1 MGDRIN
7 QDGMQWLTRSAPM
20 WQRRAFLKA
29 AGAGFAA
36 SLLPQRAM
44 ALQRSEL
51 VFASAVQT
59 ASGGYG
65 AVLLGERG
73 DLIANIDLPAR
84 GHDITVSREAGRGV
98 VFARQPGTFAV
109 VFDPVGRE
117 APVTLT
123 SIEGRHFFGHGVFS
137 PDGRLLYA
145 TESDFEAAQGVVGIY
160 DATDSYRR
168 LGEFPTY
175 GTGPHEMLLMPDG
188 VTFVVANGGIET
200 HPDFGRAE
208 LNLDTMDPS
217 IAFIDRR
224 DGRLVGQL
232 RLDAGLHQ
240 LSIRHMAVD
249 GRGRVWFGCQYRGA
263 PSDRP
268 QLVGY
273 ATMDGDIRLMEL
285 PQDTLAD
292 LRNYVGSVAASIDGT
307 RVAVSSPEGDLLVAI
322 DVEGKRPVL
331 VEELRNGCGLAAD
344 GAGFV
349 ATSGP
354 GEMIGIAGAERE
366 RQQFDFQFD
375 NHMLRVG

>member
-1 MGDRIN
+1 
-7 QDGMQWLTRSAPM
+7 M

-36 SLLPQRAM
+36 GLLPRQVQ
-44 ALQRSEL
+44 ALERNEL
-51 VFASAVQT
+51 VFASSVQT

-73 DLIANIDLPAR
+73 DLIATIDLPDR
-84 GHDITVSREAGRGV
+84 GHDITISREAGRGV

-109 VFDPVGRE
+109 VFDPDGRE

-123 SIEGRHFFGHGVFS
+123 SIEGRHFYGHGVFS

-160 DATDSYRR
+160 HATDGYRR
-168 LGEFPTY
+168 IGEFPTY

-200 HPDFGRAE
+200 HPDFGRTE
-208 LNLDTMDPS
+208 LNLETMDPS
-217 IAFIDRR
+217 VVFINRR

-232 RLDAGLHQ
+232 RLEAGLHQ
-240 LSIRHMAVD
+240 LSIRHMAID
-249 GRGRVWFGCQYRGA
+249 GRGRVWFGCQYKGA
-263 PSDRP
+263 PADKP

-273 ATMDGDIRLMEL
+273 ATMDGEINLIEL
-285 PQDTLAD
+285 PPGTLAD
-292 LRNYVGSVAASIDGT
+292 LRNYVGSVATSADGGT
-307 RVAVSSPEGDLLVAI
+307 VAVSSPEGDLLVAI

-331 VEELRNGCGLAAD
+331 VEMLRNGCGLAAD
-344 GAGFV
+344 GGGFV
-349 ATSGP
+349 ATSGE
-354 GEMIGIAGAERE
+354 GEMVGVAGAARE
-366 RQQFDFQFD
+366 PRKFDFLFD
-375 NHMLRVG
+375 NHVLRVG

>member
-1 MGDRIN
+1 
-7 QDGMQWLTRSAPM
+7 M

-36 SLLPQRAM
+36 SLLPRQ
-44 ALQRSEL
+44 ALALERNEL

-59 ASGGYG
+59 ESGGYG

-73 DLIANIDLPAR
+73 DLIASIALPDR
-84 GHDITVSREAGRGV
+84 GHDITISREAGRGV

-109 VFDPVGRE
+109 VFDPAGRE

-123 SIEGRHFFGHGVFS
+123 SVAGRHFYGHGVFS

-145 TESDFEAAQGVVGIY
+145 TESDFEAAQGVIGIY
-160 DATDSYRR
+160 DAGDGYRR
-168 LGEFPTY
+168 IGEFPTY

-208 LNLDTMDPS
+208 LNIETMDPS
-217 IAFIDRR
+217 VVFIDRR

-232 RLDAGLHQ
+232 RLEAGLHQ
-240 LSIRHMAVD
+240 LSIRHMAID
-249 GRGRVWFGCQYRGA
+249 GQGRVWFGCQHKGA
-263 PSDRP
+263 PGERP

-273 ATMDGDIRLMEL
+273 ATMDGDIRLVEL
-285 PQDTLAD
+285 PPGTLAD
-292 LRNYVGSVAASIDGT
+292 LRNYVGSVAASADGT
-307 RVAVSSPEGDLLVAI
+307 MVAVSSPQGDLLVAI
-322 DVEGKRPVL
+322 DTEGRHPVL
-331 VEELRNGCGLAAD
+331 VETLRNGCGLAAD

-349 ATSGP
+349 ATSGE

-366 RQQFDFQFD
+366 RRSFGFLFD
-375 NHMLRVG
+375 NHVLLVG